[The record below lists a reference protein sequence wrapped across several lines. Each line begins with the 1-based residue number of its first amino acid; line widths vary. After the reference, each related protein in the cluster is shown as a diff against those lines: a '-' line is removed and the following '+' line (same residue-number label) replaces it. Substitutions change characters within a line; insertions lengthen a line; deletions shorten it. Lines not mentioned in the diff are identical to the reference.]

1 METNYRQEVCLRR
14 KRYWC
19 LKCFLNAYVWIW
31 GGRIKIL
38 SLWGNLPIH
47 MVNAGLTP
55 VAECLWT
62 DTHFSVLLFYLTCGF
77 DLHSTVA
84 VILSAVYSTVIYK
97 PGEIIL
103 VWGNWKLNKCCR
115 GKAKHLLCWLP
126 WNRLNKGKK
135 KKKANTSLPLPTKKQ
150 PTKPKKSQQTESQNG
165 HSSPYHIIYV
175 SNQKWNSFAAHRVKC
190 RCSHL
195 LGIVRFP
202 GVWPGVSV
210 VWQGEGDPG
219 LPFVSTHF
227 LYGYYGISKLSSG
240 KACSVPAAVSC
251 SLWFAGSASVE
262 HGLSCEQMWQPQW
275 HLGSALCLV
284 AAKIKTPV
292 SLLKYVLL
300 V

>member
-1 METNYRQEVCLRR
+1 MIAGNFFFLFFFPLPSSFSPFLLILGEGEKNIILDGAGWITEHHLKHYCSLIHGSKTTWPMETNYRQEVCLRR

-126 WNRLNKGKK
+126 WNRLNKGEKK
-135 KKKANTSLPLPTKKQ
+135 KPIPLFPF
-150 PTKPKKSQQTESQNG
+150 QQKNNPQNRKNPNRQN
-165 HSSPYHIIYV
+165 H
-175 SNQKWNSFAAHRVKC
+175 KM
-190 RCSHL
+190 
-195 LGIVRFP
+195 
-202 GVWPGVSV
+202 
-210 VWQGEGDPG
+210 D
-219 LPFVSTHF
+219 T
-227 LYGYYGISKLSSG
+227 
-240 KACSVPAAVSC
+240 AV
-251 SLWFAGSASVE
+251 
-262 HGLSCEQMWQPQW
+262 H
-275 HLGSALCLV
+275 
-284 AAKIKTPV
+284 TT
-292 SLLKYVLL
+292 
-300 V
+300 